1 MLFIK
6 IERSSYVIF
15 LLSFLLLII
24 KVMLT
29 RYICNIHL
37 LLNHKKLKKLD
48 LSKY

>member
-6 IERSSYVIF
+6 IERSSYVI
-15 LLSFLLLII
+15 FLLLII

-48 LSKY
+48 LGKY